1 MNGKLVKFFHK
12 ALVYRDSLFIS
23 TVILVFIL
31 FRIPSLIEPYWYGD
45 EGIYQVI
52 GQAMREGRILYS
64 EIWDNKPPLLYVIYA
79 LFNGDLFYVRLA
91 SAVSG
96 VLSIIFFFL
105 LAKKLF
111 KSRASIFI
119 SATFY
124 SILFGLP
131 VLEGNIANSENFM
144 HLPIIAAFY
153 LIVASQNKNRFLL
166 TAVSGVLLSAAFLI
180 KIVAIFDLAALII
193 SIFMLRFYEDMTLNG
208 ENIRAQIK
216 NIVISIEQETLLIIA
231 FIFPIIITAL
241 YFVFLQAFPDFYKA
255 ALSQNVGYVGH
266 GNYFIFPM
274 GFLFLKIALLLFAS
288 FLIAR
293 YRKIL
298 GPAGILILVWVAFS
312 LFNALFSQRPYTHY
326 LLVLLPSFSLFLGY
340 ISDNKRLLKLT
351 IPILFILAVLIL
363 QNFRFNFNKALFYYF
378 NYSFFIMGV
387 KSVTNYQAFF
397 DRNTPNDYEIARF
410 ITAKTAKHEEVFLWS
425 DSAQI
430 YALSGKLPPGRYIVS
445 YHITFYKD
453 AIEET
458 KKIIDEKKPK
468 YIIQTKD
475 HAAINHFLDEYDLK
489 YKLAGD
495 VKVYER

>member
-1 MNGKLVKFFHK
+1 MNGKLVNFFHK
-12 ALVYRDSLFIS
+12 VLDYKDSLFIS

-31 FRIPSLIEPYWYGD
+31 LRIPSLIEPYWYGD

-64 EIWDNKPPLLYVIYA
+64 EIWDNKPPLLYIIYA
-79 LFNGDLFYVRLA
+79 LFNGDLFYIRFA
-91 SAVSG
+91 SLISG
-96 VLSIIFFFL
+96 VFSIIFFFL

-111 KSRASIFI
+111 KNRASVFV
-119 SATFY
+119 SVTFY

-131 VLEGNIANSENFM
+131 LLEGNIANSENFM

-153 LIVASQNKNRFLL
+153 LIFTSQNKNRFLL
-166 TAVSGVLLSAAFLI
+166 TAVSGIFLSSAFLI
-180 KIVAIFDLAALII
+180 KIVAVFDLAALII
-193 SIFMLRFYEDMTLNG
+193 SIFILRFYED
-208 ENIRAQIK
+208 IRVQIK
-216 NIVISIEQETLLIIA
+216 NIITSIEQESLLIIA
-231 FIFPIIITAL
+231 FIFPIMITAL
-241 YFVFLQAFPDFYKA
+241 YFIFAQAFPDFYKA

-274 GFLFLKIALLLFAS
+274 GFLFLKIALLLFAIL
-288 FLIAR
+288 LIAR

-298 GPAGILILVWVAFS
+298 GPAGILILVWVVFS

-340 ISDNKRLLKLT
+340 ILDNKILLKLT
-351 IPILFILAVLIL
+351 IPILLILAILIF
-363 QNFRFNFNKALFYYF
+363 QNFHFNLNKALSYYL
-378 NYSFFIMGV
+378 NYSLFIMGV
-387 KSVTNYQAFF
+387 KSVRDYQAFF

-410 ITAKTAKHEEVFLWS
+410 ITAKTAKREEVFLWS

-475 HAAINHFLDEYDLK
+475 HPAISHFLDGYDLR